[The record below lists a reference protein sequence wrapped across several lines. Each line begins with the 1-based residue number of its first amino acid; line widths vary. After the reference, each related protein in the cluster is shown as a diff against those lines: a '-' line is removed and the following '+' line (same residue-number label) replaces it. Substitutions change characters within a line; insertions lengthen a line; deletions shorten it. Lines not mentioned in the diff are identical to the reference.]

1 MTDSFYCLRYLEIL
15 LADHCFDVEV
25 STDTDPMELRLA
37 FQKRPAV
44 FLFAWAVLE
53 EDVET
58 ALSALERRIAQRL
71 AKAGVPVFPLI
82 WCEETERFVF
92 RGASEHQPV

>member
-1 MTDSFYCLRYLEIL
+1 MTDAFYCLRYLEIL
-15 LADHCFDVEV
+15 LPDHGSDVEV
-25 STDTDPMELRLA
+25 STNTDPMELRLA

-44 FLFAWAVLE
+44 FFFAWAVLE

-58 ALSALERRIAQRL
+58 ALSALERRIAQR
-71 AKAGVPVFPLI
+71 PVFPLI
-82 WCEETERFVF
+82 WCEETERFVS